1 MNDLYSAQDTILLC
15 EIIEKRFQL
24 MQGYYGYISRKCNS
38 VSTFS
43 SCIEHEM
50 SKIIIALPTSS
61 KVVDT
66 FEKTL
71 TGSFSCVNT
80 RLAFDTEIY
89 LPNLFN
95 RDNDSNVL
103 QKDYNHK
110 ICYKLKLGSD
120 EEHKTYRVMSKILKL
135 DKNSQY
141 GFAMTKAMPK
151 SCIKFNSDTSWK
163 TFNHL

>member
-1 MNDLYSAQDTILLC
+1 
-15 EIIEKRFQL
+15 
-24 MQGYYGYISRKCNS
+24 
-38 VSTFS
+38 
-43 SCIEHEM
+43 M

-61 KVVDT
+61 KVVDI

-71 TGSFSCVNT
+71 TGGFSCVNT

-95 RDNDSNVL
+95 RDDDSNVL

-110 ICYKLKLGSD
+110 ICYKSKLGSD

-141 GFAMTKAMPK
+141 GFAMTKPVPK